1 MAKRWLIVGPSWV
14 GDMVMAQSLFKHL
27 KQADPGAIIDV
38 IAPAWSHPI
47 LARMPEVNEA
57 IGLDVKHGE
66 LGLQKRWQLGLS
78 LAKRG
83 YSNSIV
89 IPRSLKSA
97 LIPWF
102 AEVPERSGFRGEM
115 RYLLLNDMRMLSK
128 RRLPLAVQR
137 MVALGSKPSLDPP
150 AIIDP
155 SLRVDAENQQRL
167 LRDHQLNLDRP
178 VVILLPGAEFGPAKQ
193 WPVAYWAEAAD
204 RLQQQGF
211 QLWCLGSPKDNAVAE
226 QIQALAE
233 AEITNLCGQ
242 TQLEDAVDL
251 LALAQHAISNDS
263 GLMHIAAAVDCHVV
277 AIYRTTTPDYTPP
290 LTRNADILRA
300 DLGGNTRLMKVRKLP
315 KKHNLVDVSVNQV
328 LDCIDKKSADKSDKK
343 SGKNESPQDAPA

>member
-27 KQADPGAIIDV
+27 KQAQSDCVIDV

-66 LGLQKRWQLGLS
+66 LGLKKRWQLGLA
-78 LAKRG
+78 LVKRQ

-97 LIPWF
+97 FIPWV

-115 RYLLLNDMRMLSK
+115 RYMLVNDMRMLDK

-137 MVALGSKPSLDPP
+137 MVALGAKPSLEAPEIIEP
-150 AIIDP
+150 ALSVNAD
-155 SLRVDAENQQRL
+155 NQQRL
-167 LRDHQLNLDRP
+167 LKDNGLNLDRP
-178 VVILLPGAEFGPAKQ
+178 VVALLPGAEFGPAKQ
-193 WPVAYWAEAAD
+193 WPTEYWAEAAEQLHQ
-204 RLQQQGF
+204 RGY
-211 QLWCLGSPKDNAVAE
+211 QLWCLGSPKDQIVAE
-226 QIQALAE
+226 AIQDLADC
-233 AEITNLCGQ
+233 EIHNLCGR

-263 GLMHIAAAVDCHVV
+263 GLMHIAGAVGSHVV

-290 LTRNADILRA
+290 LTQNADILRA
-300 DLGGNTRLMKVRKLP
+300 DLGGDNSLMAVRELP
-315 KKHNLVDVSVNQV
+315 EKHSLTDVSVAQV
-328 LDCIDKKSADKSDKK
+328 LDCIRDEKLSH
-343 SGKNESPQDAPA
+343 G